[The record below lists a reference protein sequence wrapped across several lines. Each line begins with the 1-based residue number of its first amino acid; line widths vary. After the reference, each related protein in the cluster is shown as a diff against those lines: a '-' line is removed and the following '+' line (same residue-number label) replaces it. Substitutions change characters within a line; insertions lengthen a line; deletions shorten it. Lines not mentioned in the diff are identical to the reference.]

1 MLHIVLLASFKY
13 ILTIP
18 YAKLIGLNYSQ
29 ALIAV
34 LVGGI
39 GGFLFFYY
47 MSNWAIRKFGYIR
60 PIICKV
66 VPGFIKRKYQFYCEN
81 KAQKPKRIFS
91 RKSRT
96 IARIKKSYG
105 LWGIVV
111 TTPVLLT
118 IPVGAFLASKY
129 YSRRRFVVGYM
140 LGSIVIWA
148 VVLTTFIHVFPQI
161 IK

>member
-18 YAKLIGLNYSQ
+18 YAKIIGLNYSQ

-39 GGFLFFYY
+39 GGFLIFYY
-47 MSNWAIRKFGYIR
+47 LSNWIIRRFDSFKPYLCMLI
-60 PIICKV
+60 
-66 VPGFIKRKYQFYCEN
+66 PGFIKRKYQIYCEN
-81 KAQKPKRIFS
+81 RAVKPKKIFS
-91 RKSRT
+91 RKSRV
-96 IARIKKSYG
+96 IARIKKTYG
-105 LWGIVV
+105 LWGIII

-129 YSRRRFVVGYM
+129 YSGRRNIVGYM

-148 VVLTTFIHVFPQI
+148 LILTTAIHIFT
-161 IK
+161 